1 MKEKIRKLFQQHRRM
16 FLFLLGGV
24 ALLIIS
30 FSLLSLWQKNQKM
43 KSQETNF
50 KEQLTAISNELNE
63 LKSQDQYLR
72 NEELQAEIKNIQE
85 TYNQAV
91 SVYENLLSLKEAT
104 KNTKD
109 QDEKFAE
116 ALSLLSKRNY
126 ASAAAILTSLN
137 QNINQEKET
146 IATKFEIQTDVPT
159 AQTPPDSGYR
169 RQKVETEV
177 GSFLVDLVAADL
189 NSTRAIV
196 DTASESD
203 CRNDCPVLP
212 LATYV
217 ARNSAFAGINGS
229 YFCPAEY
236 PSCAGKKNSFEFL
249 LMNKNKVYFNSDQN
263 VYSTIPA
270 VIFYGNTARFVTQ
283 SMQWGRDTSVDGV
296 IANYPL
302 LTFNGQLYF
311 TGGDDPKQGSKGNR
325 SFVGVTGNTV
335 YIGVV
340 RYASVAEAARVV
352 HKLGIH
358 DALNLDNGGSTALWF
373 GGYKVGPGRNLAN
386 ALLLV
391 RK

>member
-1 MKEKIRKLFQQHRRM
+1 MKEKIIKLFQRRQRVS
-16 FLFLLGGV
+16 LFLLKGV

-30 FSLLSLWQKNQKM
+30 FSLLLLWQKNQKM
-43 KSQETNF
+43 KSQEVDLN
-50 KEQLTAISNELNE
+50 EQLTTISNELAE

-72 NEELQAEIKNIQE
+72 NEKLQAEIIDIQE

-104 KNTKD
+104 KNTKT
-109 QDEKFAE
+109 QDEEFAE

-126 ASAAAILTSLN
+126 ASAAAILASLN
-137 QNINQEKET
+137 QNINQEKEA
-146 IATKFEIQTDVPT
+146 IATKFEIPADVPT
-159 AQTPPDSGYR
+159 AQAPPDSGYR

-177 GSFLVDLVAADL
+177 GSFLIDLVAADL
-189 NSTRAIV
+189 NSTRVVV

-203 CRNDCPVLP
+203 CRNDCPVLA

-217 ARNSAFAGINGS
+217 AGNSAFAGINGS

-236 PSCAGKKNSFEFL
+236 PSCADKKNSFEFL

-283 SMQWGRDTSVDGV
+283 SMQWGRDTSVDAV

-302 LTFNGQLYF
+302 LTFNGQVYF

-340 RYASVAEAARVV
+340 RYASVAETARVV
-352 HKLGIH
+352 HQLGIH
-358 DALNLDNGGSTALWF
+358 DALNLDNGGSTALWSS
-373 GGYKVGPGRNLAN
+373 GYKVGPGRNLAN